1 MILGPCEQHGGAPR
15 GSAPPQGKEFA
26 MWNLRELD
34 AETEIINDPMEMDDL
49 SNQPINNPDD

>member
-1 MILGPCEQHGGAPR
+1 
-15 GSAPPQGKEFA
+15 